1 MSTKRAHKRGQY
13 MQIFGGGLA
22 VQCGMRLWAV
32 STVYAGVAFAAGFV
46 LGTVRVLV
54 LEPWLGEVGAVLVEG
69 PVMLGVS
76 YVAARWV
83 VARWMR
89 DASRGRRV
97 AMGFIAL
104 AMLLLAELAIAPVVL
119 RDAEG
124 GWLRAFAGKFATAA
138 GVIGAV
144 WQLLFAVMPAGAGPK
159 GGNDGGA

>member
-1 MSTKRAHKRGQY
+1 
-13 MQIFGGGLA
+13 
-22 VQCGMRLWAV
+22 
-32 STVYAGVAFAAGFV
+32 
-46 LGTVRVLV
+46 LV

-144 WQLLFAVMPAGAGPK
+144 WQLLFAVMPAGARPK